1 MEVEEAVSLELG
13 TSHIP
18 QELLCHTHPA
28 LMFTRKIVELF
39 AKIEKKIG
47 REKIYS
53 SCLVNATTT
62 HDLVTEQ
69 FIDCLTRL
77 VSTDFNH
84 KSWNKSTEFALFLKP
99 EVNMAKALRKERFN
113 IGLYT

>member
-1 MEVEEAVSLELG
+1 MSHTSSSDVHPENSRTVCQDREENW
-13 TSHIP
+13 P
-18 QELLCHTHPA
+18 
-28 LMFTRKIVELF
+28 
-39 AKIEKKIG
+39 
-47 REKIYS
+47 REDLIYS
-53 SCLVNATTT
+53 SSLVNATTT
-62 HDLVTEQ
+62 HDSGTEQ